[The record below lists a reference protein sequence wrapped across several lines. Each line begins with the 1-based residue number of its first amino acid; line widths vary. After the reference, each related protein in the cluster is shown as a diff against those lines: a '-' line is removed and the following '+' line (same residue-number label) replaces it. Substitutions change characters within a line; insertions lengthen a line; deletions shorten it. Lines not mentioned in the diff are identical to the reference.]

1 MILETNGSNLTN
13 NRGYFS
19 KKNLSKKNILFFIK
33 DKVHTIFMNN
43 KLPIKNGKLSSSD

>member
-19 KKNLSKKNILFFIK
+19 KKNLSKKNLFFIK
-33 DKVHTIFMNN
+33 DKVPTIFMND